1 MGGGLFDR
9 LRGVNRRRIA
19 RRRLARAPELTPFG
33 FRFNGLAAMQEGRF
47 EPVETDLVSRLLERT
62 DRFVNVGANTGYYC
76 CFAQLAGVPT
86 VALEPVPVN
95 AEMLIANMRANG
107 WGEHITL
114 LPVAAG
120 ETPGFAE
127 IYGVGT
133 GSSLLP
139 GWSGNPQS
147 LAHTVPVVRLDDVVA
162 PPAEGERLL
171 VLMDVEGYEY
181 FALRGARA
189 LLAASPRPLWLVEI
203 AAEGAGGAASAHVA
217 ETFALMAE
225 AGYAAAAVREGLDA
239 VTGPVPGVTN
249 YLFHDAS
256 LRPEALFD
264 LAPR

>member
-9 LRGVNRRRIA
+9 LRGANRRRIA
-19 RRRLARAPELTPFG
+19 RRRLARAPEPTPFG
-33 FRFNGLAAMQEGRF
+33 FCFNGLAAMQEGRF
-47 EPVETDLVSRLLERT
+47 EPVETDLVSRLLEHT